1 MDTATTFDMNMVLNS
16 TFTFGTIAP
25 WACTRSCPCSAL
37 PLTCPQCSRG
47 SAGARSGRPAWLGM
61 GSIPV
66 VLFIIREI
74 GFLGNRKSDYAVG
87 SLLIFLNFV
96 YNATLGPS

>member
-1 MDTATTFDMNMVLNS
+1 
-16 TFTFGTIAP
+16 
-25 WACTRSCPCSAL
+25 
-37 PLTCPQCSRG
+37 
-47 SAGARSGRPAWLGM
+47 M